1 MELIVQKYGG
11 SSLADIEK
19 IKFVAKR
26 VVETKR
32 KGNKVV
38 VVVSAMGKTTDNL
51 ISLAKQIISEP
62 PAKELDLLLSTGEIV
77 SVSLLCMA
85 IEALGENAE
94 GFPGYF
100 AGIKTD
106 TFHTKARIQKIEPK
120 KIIEE
125 IEKDKIVVVA
135 GFQGISPENSITTL
149 GRGGSD
155 LTAIA
160 LAGALKADICEIY
173 TDVEGIFTADP
184 NRVSSAKLIPF
195 ISYDELLEMA
205 STGAKVMQSRA
216 VEFAKK
222 YKINF
227 VVKSTFKDG
236 EGTMVKEVEIKE
248 GAVVSSVS
256 IDENQAKITIFRVP
270 DRPGIAGKI
279 FSSLGNEGINVD
291 VIVQNV
297 GRDNFADISFTVNIN
312 EMDKAK
318 RIVEKIG
325 KEIKAEKIIADPDI
339 CKVSIIGIGMM
350 NHPGVAGRMFT
361 TLAKNN
367 INIEMISTSEI
378 KISCVIRKKEGEKA
392 LKALHKEFIEKE
404 KSVL

>member
-1 MELIVQKYGG
+1 MALIVQKYGG
-11 SSLADIEK
+11 SSVSDIEK
-19 IKFVAKR
+19 IKLVARK
-26 VVETKR
+26 VIETKR
-32 KGNKVV
+32 KGHKLV

-51 ISLAKQIISEP
+51 ISLAKQITSNP
-62 PAKELDLLLSTGEIV
+62 PEKELDLLLSTGEIV
-77 SVSLLCMA
+77 SVALLCMA
-85 IEALGENAE
+85 IEKYGEQAE

-106 TFHTKARIQKIEPK
+106 SFHTKARIQKIEPT
-120 KIIEE
+120 KIIIEL
-125 IEKDKIVVVA
+125 EKDKIVVVA
-135 GFQGISPENSITTL
+135 GFQGISYENSITTL

-173 TDVEGIFTADP
+173 TDVEGIFSADP
-184 NRVSSAKLIPF
+184 NRVKNAKLIPV
-195 ISYDELLEMA
+195 ISYEELLEMA

-222 YKINF
+222 YKIPF
-227 VVKSTFKDG
+227 IVKSTFKDG
-236 EGTMVKEVEIKE
+236 EGTMVKEIELKE

-256 IDENQAKITIFRVP
+256 IDENQAKISIFRVP

-279 FSSLGNEGINVD
+279 FTALGEAGINVD

-297 GRDNFADISFTVNIN
+297 SRDNYADISFTVNIN
-312 EMDKAK
+312 DMEKAK
-318 RIVEKIG
+318 DIVEKVGEEIG
-325 KEIKAEKIIADPDI
+325 AERIIVDHDI

-350 NHPGVAGRMFT
+350 NHPGVAGKMFSC
-361 TLAKNN
+361 LAKSG

-378 KISCVIRKKEGEKA
+378 KISCVIRKKDGQIA
-392 LKALHKEFIEKE
+392 LTQLHKEFIEE
-404 KSVL
+404 MS